1 MNNLNKE
8 LKSDFS
14 KIDESVSNVTSLL
27 KLIIFENFGEKVEIL
42 YSIVNDNDKFSKILY
57 AFENMSIKLPSVEE
71 FKSLVMLSI
80 IYYYKDVMNYDWNK
94 IQLMFPNEKDI
105 SLRYGVKL
113 RNVRKS
119 IKKRMDNIEKSKEY
133 KNEDIFEIK

>member
-14 KIDESVSNVTSLL
+14 KIDESVFNVTSLL
-27 KLIIFENFGEKVEIL
+27 KLIIFENFGEKVEII

-80 IYYYKDVMNYDWNK
+80 IYYYKDVMKYDWNK
-94 IQLMFPNEKDI
+94 IQLILSKLKRKDATMTMTSFPCDRSFRNNVEKPNLKI
-105 SLRYGVKL
+105 
-113 RNVRKS
+113 N
-119 IKKRMDNIEKSKEY
+119 N
-133 KNEDIFEIK
+133 

>member
-27 KLIIFENFGEKVEIL
+27 KLIIFENFGEKVEII

-80 IYYYKDVMNYDWNK
+80 IYYYKDVMNSDWNK

-105 SLRYGVKL
+105 SLKYGVKL

-119 IKKRMDNIEKSKEY
+119 IKKRMDNIKKSKEH